1 MYFKIYKKPT
11 IALVFRFGLMLSFV
25 MWRHILNGMNEKS
38 NIKKI
43 LHKIALLSV
52 DSPVNKESL
61 LLRKLQ
67 TEG

>member
-1 MYFKIYKKPT
+1 MCFEIYKKPT

-43 LHKIALLSV
+43 LDKIALLSV

>member
-1 MYFKIYKKPT
+1 MCFEIYKKPT
-11 IALVFRFGLMLSFV
+11 IALVFHFGLMLSFV

-43 LHKIALLSV
+43 LDKIALLPV

>member
-1 MYFKIYKKPT
+1 
-11 IALVFRFGLMLSFV
+11 MLSFV

-43 LHKIALLSV
+43 LDKIALLSV

-67 TEG
+67 TEGWAPASKHLTQA